1 MAAGSIF
8 ISYRRDDAA
17 GYARAVADR
26 VSQQFGADR
35 VFMDV
40 EDIGAGRSF
49 EQVIERAVGEAT
61 VLLVLIGSRWRGERS
76 GQPARIAEPT
86 DLVRREVATALAKG
100 VRVVPV
106 LLDAAAM
113 PDPAELP
120 EDVRALTTRQA
131 LELRNSHFGADMQ
144 NLLDA
149 VRQTLDEAAPA
160 PIEPPRSRRALAM
173 VALAAGVIAAA
184 LVALWLLGKLPQPEP
199 AAGAQ
204 PASAAS
210 AASAAA
216 ARPARAAINGEWQA
230 EVNYDWPGA
239 RHVERFVFAGEGAAL
254 HGSASFLGVP
264 RGIVAGGVEPEGLS
278 FSTRTVEVSGAAPSD
293 TVHRYRGRLERGE
306 LRLVMQTEG
315 GSTPH
320 VPVEF
325 VARRAPR

>member
-1 MAAGSIF
+1 MAPGSIF

-49 EQVIERAVGEAT
+49 EQVIERAVYEAT
-61 VLLVLIGSRWRGERS
+61 VLLVLIGTRWRGERT

-86 DLVRREVATALAKG
+86 DLVRREVATALVKG

-106 LLDAAAM
+106 LLDGAAM
-113 PDPAELP
+113 PDPAGLP
-120 EDVRALTTRQA
+120 EDLRALATRQA
-131 LELRNSHFGADMQ
+131 LELRNTHFGADMQ
-144 NLLDA
+144 HLVDA
-149 VRQTLDEAAPA
+149 LREALDEAAPGA
-160 PIEPPRSRRALAM
+160 IEPRRSGRARAV
-173 VALAAGVIAAA
+173 VALAAGVVVAA
-184 LVALWLLGKLPQPEP
+184 LVASWLLRKMPEREP
-199 AAGAQ
+199 AVAAGAQ
-204 PASAAS
+204 QATAAS
-210 AASAAA
+210 ATA

-306 LRLVMQTEG
+306 LRLLMQTEG